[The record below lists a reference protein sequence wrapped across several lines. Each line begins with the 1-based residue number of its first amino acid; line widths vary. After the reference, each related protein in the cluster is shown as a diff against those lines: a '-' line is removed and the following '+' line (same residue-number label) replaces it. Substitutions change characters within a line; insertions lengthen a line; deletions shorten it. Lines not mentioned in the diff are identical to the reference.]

1 MWQGITLAAIG
12 LLLVDGYVWKS
23 SLLNA
28 GLGLAKQLAISLG
41 FS

>member
-1 MWQGITLAAIG
+1 MWQGTTLAAIG

-28 GLGLAKQLAISLG
+28 VMGLAKQIAIALG